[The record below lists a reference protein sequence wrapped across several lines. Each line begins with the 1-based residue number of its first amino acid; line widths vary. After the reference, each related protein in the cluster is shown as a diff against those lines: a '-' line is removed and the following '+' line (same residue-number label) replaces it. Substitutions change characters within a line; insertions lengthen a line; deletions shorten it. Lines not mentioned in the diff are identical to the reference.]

1 MFVFQKFI
9 YDNVGEWPNRYKQ
22 KKYKMYLIW
31 PWVNSSARVNTF
43 PLWLW
48 CQRVVRHEDISWF
61 PSMELL
67 WSSEGRDWLVHPP
80 ELWSD
85 GDRNPCN
92 TCKENA
98 TCCTFLSFH
107 HFSRLT
113 CRIPL
118 LGQTDWNTL
127 EACPLVSF
135 SGLGLWHRT
144 CSHRSCPVPRDR
156 NIAGCHGCRPVGPE
170 EARIWNW
177 LEIWKK
183 KNIVSF
189 NGMFRSM
196 LAKGPCSINNV
207 NRKTGVFNPLPP
219 C

>member
-80 ELWSD
+80 ELWSN

-92 TCKENA
+92 TCKNCNMLHFFELPSFQS
-98 TCCTFLSFH
+98 TYLSNSSIRSNRLEY
-107 HFSRLT
+107 SR
-113 CRIPL
+113 
-118 LGQTDWNTL
+118 
-127 EACPLVSF
+127 
-135 SGLGLWHRT
+135 GLSISVVLRL
-144 CSHRSCPVPRDR
+144 
-156 NIAGCHGCRPVGPE
+156 RPVAP
-170 EARIWNW
+170 N
-177 LEIWKK
+177 L
-183 KNIVSF
+183 
-189 NGMFRSM
+189 
-196 LAKGPCSINNV
+196 
-207 NRKTGVFNPLPP
+207 LP
-219 C
+219 